1 MKYYYF
7 PTTTYRYIGMGFGG
21 SAYGSNG
28 GYLVGC
34 GRGGNIEEITNVMPE
49 EIIKKANFIEQAA
62 LAKSESKDGPTQIT
76 KKRYDLWKWLG
87 DGKEIAKEWFI
98 NNYNRFKSSR
108 LNQWRLKKQ
117 EAGKKWLTG
126 KYNAWKEWFKDKY
139 DRFRNF
145 KSSRLNRIQLWG
157 LDKKE
162 KFNKKME
169 EFSAYVR
176 RSKYLA
182 KASLKT
188 LKNVILEKL
197 RKLGINVY
205 AYGRATAE
213 VLGEAIINAAK
224 LAYQIIKDAASGA
237 FTLTSEMI
245 VAIGKAMKETG
256 WSALEVATATNLLRN
271 PYTFKQ
277 QMALKAMDWVPTLA
291 DVAMSGVKTWMGMP
305 SFPTTL
311 LKAKGWGAGVFN
323 MGAGM
328 KRKRRGRFVKGS
340 PEAKAYMRH
349 LRSMRRR

>member
-7 PTTTYRYIGMGFGG
+7 PTTTFRYIGMGYGG
-21 SAYGSNG
+21 TAYGSNG

-34 GRGGNIEEITNVMPE
+34 GRGGNIQEVTNVTPE
-49 EIIKKANFIEQAA
+49 EIIKNANFIEQAA

-87 DGKEIAKEWFI
+87 DGKEIAKEWFKDK
-98 NNYNRFKSSR
+98 YNRFKASR
-108 LNQWRLKKQ
+108 FNQWRLKKQ

-126 KYNAWKEWFKDKY
+126 KYNTVKEWIKDKY
-139 DRFRNF
+139 ARFRNF
-145 KSSRLNRIQLWG
+145 KSSRLNRMYLWG

-162 KFNKKME
+162 KIMNSQKMKALCNYIRGTKI
-169 EFSAYVR
+169 F
-176 RSKYLA
+176 A
-182 KASLKT
+182 KASVKT
-188 LKNVILEKL
+188 AWNLIMDKMS
-197 RKLGINVY
+197 KLGINIY

-213 VLGEAIINAAK
+213 VLKDSIIEAVK
-224 LAYQIIKDAASGA
+224 VAYQILKDAASGVVV
-237 FTLTSEMI
+237 LTKEVI
-245 VAIGKAMKETG
+245 NAIGKALKEVG
-256 WSALEVATATNLLRN
+256 WTASEIAIAINLIRN

-277 QMALKAMDWVPTLA
+277 QLGMKAMDWVPSLV
-291 DVAMSGVKTWMGMP
+291 DIGVSGLLTAYGMP
-305 SFPTTL
+305 KIPTTL
-311 LKAKGWGAGVFN
+311 FKGKGAFN